1 MGIHEVAIAQSVI
14 HLIYYDSGYV
24 LQIYRG
30 GSIMASKS
38 NNGIGGTKKLTES
51 SMQYPSSGSPAG
63 RVAGSVTR
71 SATGPVRGQLTSSAG
86 GPTAGSA
93 GGPVAS
99 SAEGPVAGS
108 AKGSAAGSAAELGVP
123 AVAES
128 VPGRNAITELPKSL
142 EGLVVRTG
150 PGNYLVDT
158 GYGTFFCKLK
168 GSLKNVIRDRTD
180 MPVIGDRVAVQP
192 DPEAKPHKQ
201 EPNRQD
207 APKQESGRQNSP
219 RHDLQRPDPH
229 RQDLQIS
236 DSHRQ
241 DSHNRNSHETLQGQ
255 HSELQ
260 GPVSRLPGRNMQFA
274 GVPVRGTGVIS
285 AIHPRKTRISR
296 ISPPADPWGA
306 HLEQVLA
313 VNVTQLVIVA
323 SCVAPP
329 FKMGS
334 IERYLMIARQSGVSP
349 VVCVNK
355 VDLLPQGVL
364 EALMDATSTKLAAGD
379 GYCHGGPQYEDE
391 CQCISKDGLGEDKCN
406 SEEDKCKPD
415 EDKCKPGTDESAISP
430 VIQSIITLQRR
441 GIPLILTSAE
451 TGMGVSELQNRLVG
465 GVISVFLGPSG
476 AGKTSLLK
484 KICPDYESKTLE
496 ISSSTSKGR
505 HSTTYST
512 LVDIGG
518 GYVADTPGLRAIGLW
533 QLDEETVKSEYEDI
547 EKMAS
552 QCRFRDC
559 SHTHEPGCAVKAA
572 VAGGRLDAR
581 RFERYL
587 KVMGE
592 TVRKRR

>member
-38 NNGIGGTKKLTES
+38 NNDIGGTKKLTES

-86 GPTAGSA
+86 GPAAGSA
-93 GGPVAS
+93 GGPVAGLVKGS
-99 SAEGPVAGS
+99 LAGS
-108 AKGSAAGSAAELGVP
+108 VAESGVQSAAES
-123 AVAES
+123 VA
-128 VPGRNAITELPKSL
+128 GWNTKAELSKSL

-207 APKQESGRQNSP
+207 APKQESGRQNSPRQNSP

-306 HLEQVLA
+306 
-313 VNVTQLVIVA
+313 TW
-323 SCVAPP
+323 
-329 FKMGS
+329 
-334 IERYLMIARQSGVSP
+334 
-349 VVCVNK
+349 
-355 VDLLPQGVL
+355 
-364 EALMDATSTKLAAGD
+364 
-379 GYCHGGPQYEDE
+379 
-391 CQCISKDGLGEDKCN
+391 
-406 SEEDKCKPD
+406 
-415 EDKCKPGTDESAISP
+415 
-430 VIQSIITLQRR
+430 
-441 GIPLILTSAE
+441 
-451 TGMGVSELQNRLVG
+451 NR
-465 GVISVFLGPSG
+465 FWQ
-476 AGKTSLLK
+476 
-484 KICPDYESKTLE
+484 
-496 ISSSTSKGR
+496 
-505 HSTTYST
+505 ST
-512 LVDIGG
+512 L
-518 GYVADTPGLRAIGLW
+518 LNL
-533 QLDEETVKSEYEDI
+533 S
-547 EKMAS
+547 
-552 QCRFRDC
+552 
-559 SHTHEPGCAVKAA
+559 
-572 VAGGRLDAR
+572 
-581 RFERYL
+581 
-587 KVMGE
+587 
-592 TVRKRR
+592 